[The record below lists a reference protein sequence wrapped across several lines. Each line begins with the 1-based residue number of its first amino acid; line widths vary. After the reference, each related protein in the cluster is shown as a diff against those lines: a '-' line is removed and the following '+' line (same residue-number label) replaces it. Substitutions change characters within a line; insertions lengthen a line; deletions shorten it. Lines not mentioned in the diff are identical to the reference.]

1 MKEYWI
7 DFSGYLKVKA
17 ESADEAEQKFWDFI
31 NEHIDFSHTDLSD
44 DVWDIEHIEIAL
56 KF

>member
-1 MKEYWI
+1 MDEYWI

-31 NEHIDFSHTDLSD
+31 HEHIDLSHTDLSD
-44 DVWDIEHIEIAL
+44 DVWDIDGIEIV
-56 KF
+56 FEP